1 MTLGTVKEHLLVW
14 DGDNALPEWTSGI
27 EVENEEVEDEAE
39 EGSAGC
45 NTRKD
50 RYWNLRF
57 ILYKR

>member
-1 MTLGTVKEHLLVW
+1 MKLGTVKEHLLVW
-14 DGDNALPEWTSGI
+14 DGDNALPEGTSGI

-50 RYWNLRF
+50 RYWNIRCVM
-57 ILYKR
+57 YKR